1 MPSAGRSSPQPSD
14 GVDIEPLV
22 RASQVIAAAVVR
34 SLASVEPT
42 VTVPQLRVL
51 VMLSVHGKMN
61 LSSVAERLGV
71 NASNASRT
79 CERLV
84 TASLIERREDSRDR
98 RHIVLSLAQPGR
110 RLVRTVM
117 RRREELLATVV
128 QEMSPRDQETL
139 MTALAAFNTAAGDVA
154 STGVDDH
161 GHGAQLMRWLA

>member
-1 MPSAGRSSPQPSD
+1 MPSARRSSPQPSD
-14 GVDIEPLV
+14 DVDIEPLV

-98 RHIVLSLAQPGR
+98 RHIVLSLAPSGR

-117 RRREELLATVV
+117 RRREQLLATVV
-128 QEMSPRDQETL
+128 QEMSPGDQEAL

-154 STGVDDH
+154 ASGVDDH